1 MNPAVFLL
9 VSLCCCCCCCLSAA
23 QEEIKKTESEDR
35 KCQTSE
41 GSCYP
46 DLCKLLKDFGVME
59 EKLRTTVEKLGVM
72 ETQLKVNEN
81 QLEEVKNKER
91 MKVIFSAALG
101 GNGHIGP
108 IHHDTTLIFKN
119 VITNIGSAY
128 NPSTGVFAAPVAGV
142 YYFNFFYHAG
152 GNEVKYISLFKNGQR
167 MVTSSDHK
175 SSGDGADNGA
185 NAVTLQLEVGDQIF
199 IRLMANT
206 HVWDSENHTI
216 FNGFLLKQV

>member
-81 QLEEVKNKER
+81 QLEELKNKER

>member
-59 EKLRTTVEKLGVM
+59 EKLRTTVGKLGVM

>member
-59 EKLRTTVEKLGVM
+59 EKLRTTVGKLGVM

-81 QLEEVKNKER
+81 QLEELKNKER